1 MKSSGIGGQAVIEGV
16 MMRNRGQYAIAVRKP
31 NGEIEV
37 DVKSCADVSKRKK
50 FFRLP
55 IVRGIMAFIDS
66 LTLGMSTLQYSASF
80 YDEDADKNDVEKKIR
95 DMKGS
100 RSSKVM
106 DILTVALSV
115 VLALFIF
122 VLVPMLISSY
132 LSNFL
137 HFEHSRLVVSVIE
150 GVLRVAIFILYIV
163 IISKME
169 DIKRMF
175 MYHGAEHKCIN
186 CIEHGRS
193 LTVENVRRS
202 SKEHKRCGTSFMLN
216 VMLISILLFM
226 VIDVETVW
234 FKLLLR
240 LILIP
245 VIAGLSYEFTRV
257 AGNTDNRLI
266 NLLSKPGLLMQALT
280 TKEPDDAMIEVGIA
294 SVEAVFDWEPF
305 VEELKNER
313 RALRNGNNKKKE
325 EEETTR
331 SESRRSREE
340 RRNAANN
347 GSRSVEATSESVTV
361 SDNDKNSD
369 ASRNRSKNRGKN
381 QKNRRNESYRR
392 ERERLREEAIL
403 EEAAEEEKVT
413 PPISEDAFKSLEVD
427 ISELFGIN
435 LPETDEESE
444 KITFR
449 DAKMDER
456 EEEIKKRDYIDKER
470 DDLLAALDVMFEYTG
485 AKTVTEMSDDPAVTG
500 NENVVY
506 NFDSEAVTE
515 AQQKLEKEYGG
526 KQRSFRQKESKQ

>member
-1 MKSSGIGGQAVIEGV
+1 
-16 MMRNRGQYAIAVRKP
+16 
-31 NGEIEV
+31 
-37 DVKSCADVSKRKK
+37 
-50 FFRLP
+50 
-55 IVRGIMAFIDS
+55 
-66 LTLGMSTLQYSASF
+66 
-80 YDEDADKNDVEKKIR
+80 
-95 DMKGS
+95 
-100 RSSKVM
+100 
-106 DILTVALSV
+106 
-115 VLALFIF
+115 
-122 VLVPMLISSY
+122 
-132 LSNFL
+132 
-137 HFEHSRLVVSVIE
+137 
-150 GVLRVAIFILYIV
+150 
-163 IISKME
+163 
-169 DIKRMF
+169 
-175 MYHGAEHKCIN
+175 
-186 CIEHGRS
+186 
-193 LTVENVRRS
+193 
-202 SKEHKRCGTSFMLN
+202 
-216 VMLISILLFM
+216 
-226 VIDVETVW
+226 
-234 FKLLLR
+234 
-240 LILIP
+240 
-245 VIAGLSYEFTRV
+245 
-257 AGNTDNRLI
+257 
-266 NLLSKPGLLMQALT
+266 
-280 TKEPDDAMIEVGIA
+280 MIEVGIA